1 MLFVE
6 HPRCRYTRSPLV
18 EVICQLRFPTI
29 LSIDAKE
36 PADFQ
41 ETIRHAFPRYA
52 VKKDQPAPRIT
63 GLGTPQP
70 KVAQVPPVNNYTFIS
85 EDGFWKL
92 NLTKDFISL
101 STLRYTCWEDFAS
114 QLDKALASFIQ
125 IYQPDAFSRVGL
137 RYVNAFSRKALGL
150 TDLLWDD
157 LIQTP
162 YIGILGE
169 PDVDEKEVTKC
180 SVDIEKRLPEDC
192 RLKVHAG
199 PGLLGARG
207 KQDPEP
213 RFILDQDLS
222 CSGSLPIDQVAAR
235 LEKLHGYAGQL
246 FHGAITDELH
256 NAMGPIAVS

>member
-6 HPRCRYTRSPLV
+6 HPRCHYTRSPLV
-18 EVICQLRFPTI
+18 EAICQLRFPTI

-36 PADFQ
+36 PAEFQ
-41 ETIRHAFPRYA
+41 ETIRHTFPRYA

-63 GLGTPQP
+63 GLGTPQA
-70 KVAQVPPVNNYTFIS
+70 KVEQLPPINNYTFIS

-101 STLRYTCWEDFAS
+101 STLRYTSWEDFAS

-125 IYQPDAFSRVGL
+125 IYQPDAFTRVGL
-137 RYVNAFSRKALGL
+137 RYLNAVSRKALGL
-150 TDLLWDD
+150 NDLLWDD

-162 YIGILGE
+162 YLGILGE
-169 PDVDEKEVTKC
+169 PDVDETQVTKC
-180 SVDIEKRLPEDC
+180 SVDIEKKLPDNC
-192 RLKVHAG
+192 HLKVHAG
-199 PGLLGARG
+199 PGLLAPRG

-222 CSGSLPIDQVAAR
+222 HTGSLPVDQVAQQ
-235 LEKLHGYAGQL
+235 LETLHTYAGQL

-256 NAMGPIAVS
+256 NAMGPVALA

>member
-6 HPRCRYTRSPLV
+6 HPRCHYTRSPLV

-29 LSIDAKE
+29 LAIDAKE

-41 ETIRHAFPRYA
+41 EIIRHTFPRYA
-52 VKKDQPAPRIT
+52 VKKEQPAPRIT
-63 GLGTPQP
+63 GLGTPQA
-70 KVAQVPPVNNYTFIS
+70 KVEQLPPINNYTFIS
-85 EDGFWKL
+85 EDGFWKM

-101 STLRYTCWEDFAS
+101 STLRYTSWEDFAS

-125 IYQPDAFSRVGL
+125 IYQPDSFTRVGL
-137 RYVNAFSRKALGL
+137 RYVNAVSRKALGL
-150 TDLLWDD
+150 SDLLWDD

-162 YIGILGE
+162 YLGILGE
-169 PDVDEKEVTKC
+169 PDVDETQVTKC
-180 SVDIEKRLPEDC
+180 SVDIEKKLPDNC
-192 RLKVHAG
+192 HLKVHAG

-222 CSGSLPIDQVAAR
+222 HTGALPVGQVAEQ
-235 LEKLHGYAGQL
+235 LETLHKYAGQL

-256 NAMGPIAVS
+256 NAMGPVALA